1 MRKAD
6 LDPNPF
12 RQFEKWFDEARA
24 GGESLPE
31 AMALATASL
40 SGHPSVRMVLLKGIH
55 KEGFEFYTNLISR
68 KSQELEE
75 NPRAALVFW
84 WSQLQRQVRA
94 EGIIERIDSKDA
106 DEYFRNRSRESQIGA
121 WASRQSQQIPDREEL
136 ERCVQEYEK
145 KLAGREAPRP
155 PFWGGFRL
163 IPENIEFWQEQTA
176 RLHDRLLYRR
186 SADQDWILERLA
198 P

>member
-1 MRKAD
+1 MRKVD

-24 GGESLPE
+24 GGEASPE
-31 AMALATASL
+31 AMALATTSL
-40 SGHPSVRMVLLKGIH
+40 AGYPSVRMVLLKGIQ
-55 KEGFEFYTNLISR
+55 KGGFEFYTNLKSR
-68 KSQELEE
+68 KSGELEE
-75 NPRAALVFW
+75 NPRAAVVFW
-84 WSQLQRQVRA
+84 WSHLRRQVRA
-94 EGIIERIDSKDA
+94 EGLIQRIDSKDA
-106 DEYFRNRSRESQIGA
+106 DEYFRTRPRDSQIGA

-136 ERCVQEYEK
+136 ERCVQEYEN
-145 KLAGREAPRP
+145 KLAGREVRRP

-163 IPENIEFWQEQTA
+163 IPESIEFWQQQPA

-186 SADQDWILERLA
+186 SADQGWLLERLA